1 MKCKDCGLG
10 VKDIGELNRHKK
22 KCQAS
27 IGQAAPESDVY
38 LFPIELCPE
47 ETKLYAQG
55 HMVGL
60 RVTGILTTGGIKV
73 EGVSL
78 IR

>member
-1 MKCKDCGLG
+1 MKCKDCGLE

-22 KCQAS
+22 ECLAKM
-27 IGQAAPESDVY
+27 GQAAPESRDFF
-38 LFPIELCPE
+38 FPIELCPD

-60 RVTGILTTGGIKV
+60 RVIGTITPGGIKV